1 MPVRSEL
8 DDEQAYWLRRVLE
21 TRPRIGAREMVNIPD
36 PVHDTLVDK
45 GFIRRRE
52 ELVEITLD
60 GINAIARY
68 KPFRDPEELHRG

>member
-21 TRPRIGAREMVNIPD
+21 TRPRLGPRELVAIPET
-36 PVHDTLVDK
+36 VHGTLVDK
-45 GFIRRRE
+45 GFIRQRQE
-52 ELVEITLD
+52 MVEITLE

-68 KPFRDPEELHRG
+68 KPFRDPEELRNG